1 MVVKRRKKITKMRGS
16 RTHGWGLVHRNSGQR
31 GGAGNAGRGKKAHSN
46 KPTNWQDKS
55 NPKYFGKHGFK
66 HKGPLQNDTIIDIK
80 TIEQQLP
87 KWLAQKEAT
96 QQGVT
101 FDINLEKL
109 GYTKLLSTG
118 KPTKKFKL
126 TIKTATQN
134 ATQKINSAGGEIIL
148 PAKKTQPKKNTPV
161 KSNSKETV
169 KTQVKQ

>member
-46 KPTNWQDKS
+46 KPTNWLDKS

-87 KWLAQKEAT
+87 KWLAQKAAT
-96 QQGVT
+96 QQGAV
-101 FDINLEKL
+101 FEINLEKL

-126 TIKTATQN
+126 TIKTATEN
-134 ATQKINSAGGEIIL
+134 AKQKINSAQGEIISL
-148 PAKKTQPKKNTPV
+148 AKTAPKKEMPV
-161 KSNSKETV
+161 QKKSSKETI
-169 KTQVKQ
+169 KTQAKQ